1 MSVSVSKAIKKG
13 RYIYVVEPLA
23 KFNADTLHKI
33 YYIISICSIFIAY
46 SHSFDHKNPSKEY
59 KDGIFFTGNNLAMIK
74 SNKKSRSEKSFN
86 TKLNTNEIEN
96 KSNEFMIFLSKKISL
111 LLQCWLRRWLWNYI
125 HWIYHL
131 TKETF
136 LLL

>member
-13 RYIYVVEPLA
+13 EIYFVEPLA

-59 KDGIFFTGNNLAMIK
+59 QDGIFFAVVIILQWSKVIK
-74 SNKKSRSEKSFN
+74 KNRGAKN
-86 TKLNTNEIEN
+86 PLTLN
-96 KSNEFMIFLSKKISL
+96 
-111 LLQCWLRRWLWNYI
+111 
-125 HWIYHL
+125 
-131 TKETF
+131 
-136 LLL
+136 

>member
-111 LLQCWLRRWLWNYI
+111 LLQCWLRR
-125 HWIYHL
+125 
-131 TKETF
+131 
-136 LLL
+136 

>member
-1 MSVSVSKAIKKG
+1 MFQSHKKG
-13 RYIYVVEPLA
+13 EKFFVEPLA

-59 KDGIFFTGNNLAMIK
+59 KDGIFFFGNNLAMIK

-96 KSNEFMIFLSKKISL
+96 KSNEFMIFY
-111 LLQCWLRRWLWNYI
+111 RRKNLHCFSAGFGDDFETIY
-125 HWIYHL
+125 WIYHL

-136 LLL
+136 LLLQDHN